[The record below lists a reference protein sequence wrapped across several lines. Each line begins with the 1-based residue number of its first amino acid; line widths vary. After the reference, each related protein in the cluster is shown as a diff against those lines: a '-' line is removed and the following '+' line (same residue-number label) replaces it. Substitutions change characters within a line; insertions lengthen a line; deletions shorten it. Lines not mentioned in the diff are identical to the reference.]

1 MRFFEYNEHVAH
13 ESGSFLDLAI
23 GVVVALAVLDVV
35 AAVRA
40 VGEFDIIDPATFSA
54 SYCNQ

>member
-1 MRFFEYNEHVAH
+1 MH